1 MTYNEAAELS
11 VFGAKIIHPNTLW
24 PVIRNNINIFI
35 GSTFNPE
42 ESGTWITKTS
52 HGSLP
57 VIRALA
63 ERKNQVLLTIKSY
76 DMVHAQGFL
85 AKVFSILSE
94 HKVSVDLVTTSEVSI
109 ALTLDHIG
117 SQSIG
122 NTLLTSSLMD
132 DLHGI
137 GDVDIKVD
145 NNLSL
150 IAVVGNDIHLTKNIS
165 NRVFSELTDYN
176 IRLFSHGASGHNMCL
191 LVDKCDS
198 QNIIQKL
205 YNQFFTSGGLFI

>member
-1 MTYNEAAELS
+1 
-11 VFGAKIIHPNTLW
+11 
-24 PVIRNNINIFI
+24 
-35 GSTFNPE
+35 
-42 ESGTWITKTS
+42 
-52 HGSLP
+52 
-57 VIRALA
+57 
-63 ERKNQVLLTIKSY
+63 
-76 DMVHAQGFL
+76 MVHAQGFL

-109 ALTLDHIG
+109 ALTLDNIG

-122 NTLLTSSLMD
+122 NTLLTDSLMS
-132 DLHGI
+132 DLHEI

-145 NNLSL
+145 NDLSL

-191 LVDKCDS
+191 LVDKSDAQS
-198 QNIIQKL
+198 IIRNI
-205 YNQFFTSGGLFI
+205 YSQFFNNEATVL